1 MAVKFRKKAIK
12 FLEKASPEE
21 VAKIQK
27 QLKKLFTAVEEQG
40 IIPFSDFD
48 IKKLKGEWEGF
59 YRLRIGKVRVVFAV
73 NFDSLDVEI
82 YSIGSRG
89 DIYK

>member
-27 QLKKLFTAVEEQG
+27 QLNKLFTAIEEQG

-59 YRLRIGKVRVVFAV
+59 YRLRIGKVRVVLAV